1 MSILERFS
9 KWLQLK
15 VYQFEVTFSVYM
27 FTPME
32 KLFFCTYLF
41 SSSCSSP
48 PSNLQVKLITR
59 FFPSKTG
66 SVLFLLFSLTFLAS
80 VLYLP
85 QHIAFLLQRGTFYL
99 RGENI
104 DVVELAMDAATAATA
119 TATAATVEKIVEAV
133 VREL

>member
-27 FTPME
+27 FTPAE
-32 KLFFCTYLF
+32 KLFFW
-41 SSSCSSP
+41 S
-48 PSNLQVKLITR
+48 I
-59 FFPSKTG
+59 
-66 SVLFLLFSLTFLAS
+66 LFLLFSLTFLAS

-85 QHIAFLLQRGTFYL
+85 QHIAFLVQRFLFYL
-99 RGENI
+99 RGENV
-104 DVVELAMDAATAATA
+104 DVVGLAKEAVAGLTTQAQTQTQTAAG
-119 TATAATVEKIVEAV
+119 AAVTVEKTVEAV